1 MYYFINS
8 ILAPEWGIV
17 FLGIIALTIVL
28 GCAFLIIRKLFGK
41 KRHGEK
47 NKAKG
52 GFGAGGFKGFFKP
65 GAGPDGGVAPNMVI
79 FKINFFKKNFLILQK
94 KFFC

>member
-1 MYYFINS
+1 MALKN
-8 ILAPEWGIV
+8 LNLVPEWGIV
-17 FLGIIALTIVL
+17 FLGIISLAIVL
-28 GCAFLIIRKLFGK
+28 GCSFLIIRKLFGK

-65 GAGPDGGVAPNMVI
+65 GAGPDIAIVPNTV
-79 FKINFFKKNFLILQK
+79 KKLNLNII
-94 KFFC
+94 